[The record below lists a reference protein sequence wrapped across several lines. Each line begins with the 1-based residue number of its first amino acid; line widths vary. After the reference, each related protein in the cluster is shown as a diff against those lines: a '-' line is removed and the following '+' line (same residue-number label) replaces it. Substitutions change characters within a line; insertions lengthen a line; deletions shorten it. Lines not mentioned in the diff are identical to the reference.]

1 MNRTHTTED
10 SVVELFQNLRTLC
23 DERPPL
29 PGDHGE
35 IPREE
40 RAYEGHGEYHRLMDE
55 GLRIEL
61 DWNAERLA

>member
-1 MNRTHTTED
+1 
-10 SVVELFQNLRTLC
+10 LFQNLRTLC

-40 RAYEGHGEYHRLMDE
+40 RAYEGHGEYRRLMDE
-55 GLRIEL
+55 GLRMEL